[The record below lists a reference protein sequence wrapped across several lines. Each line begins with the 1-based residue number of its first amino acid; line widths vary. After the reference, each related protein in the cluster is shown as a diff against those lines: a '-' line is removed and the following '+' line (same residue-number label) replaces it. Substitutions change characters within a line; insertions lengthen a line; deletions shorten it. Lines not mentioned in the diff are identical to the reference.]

1 MDQRTNYLSLIL
13 LDALEDENES
23 DINFILERNSK
34 AIDPS
39 YVPQDRGIAP
49 LHYVCGMQ
57 NEQLAIDV
65 TKRFLDMGADPNCR
79 SEDNMTPLHVAAM
92 YGKEEIVRLL
102 LQHGAELEVYDD
114 DRKTP
119 VLYAIDECNF
129 EVIQIMK
136 DYIFLKKYEKK
147 KANNSTILTESRF
160 ENSLQQRVL
169 NNNKATTSST
179 PQSTPNKI
187 NDPKLAKH
195 KNLLKVTN
203 SLDESFGQGSDK
215 NKFTPN
221 RINYN
226 YDVTSPY
233 YINITHRRNKPQP
246 KFPDYPPEDTKEK
259 QQLENSGSME
269 EVLSIS
275 MQDINL
281 SSPEPPDAV
290 NIFSLTQENLKEL
303 TQRTA
308 TCERSRLSLIETWRE
323 KVQKS
328 RARQSILKQFD
339 DIVEMIDQVV
349 ENDHLNFTNTELI
362 EKSPAKEAKQQPD
375 IEVDSGACA
384 STSSSLIDT
393 TEYHNL
399 PTYNKNHETTETFE
413 RKSPPKPQMSLSKL
427 LQTVAEAK
435 IHDFESNHLEMPKT
449 PSPQQ
454 NGDLESSYQT
464 VPEIVIASPN
474 DDDDQRNPQA
484 NNTTSNFIRSPKN
497 NEYFLQM
504 TEAYVHTDDENG
516 LVFYETKLLS
526 NVGNKQAEQRKHCT
540 PKTPG
545 RDLDSTMTSQ
555 STNLTIPLDYETD
568 ELRKELTAFGEPPGP
583 ITKTTKKLYIKKLI
597 KYKRKTPKLLNP
609 KENVIKFSVELERTL
624 KSEENFQ
631 LIKDYIKYEA
641 VSMEYFEGN
650 INKKQMREGH
660 LKQSFI
666 YMLIDPRISCNL
678 PGESVFLNEFDV
690 WQRFLK
696 SIFYVGKGKTVRPY
710 SHLYDAM
717 KIHSRL
723 HNKQLHEKTDKQ
735 GKKISIKKQPLNVE
749 SFKSPPQK
757 SSDSKKIDRIL
768 NIWGNGNGVVCLHVF
783 HNILP
788 IDAYTREAAIIDAL
802 GLQHLTNCKRGD
814 YYGPSKTWT
823 MKEKKYLGI
832 ALLFK
837 AMRMYLAEGESQL
850 SPSDLI

>member
-57 NEQLAIDV
+57 NKQLAIDV
-65 TKRFLDMGADPNCR
+65 TKRFLSMGVDPNCR

-92 YGKEEIVRLL
+92 YGREEIVRLL
-102 LQHGAELEVYDD
+102 LEHGAELEVYDN

-129 EVIQIMK
+129 EVVQIMK
-136 DYIFLKKYEKK
+136 DHIFLKKYEKK
-147 KANNSTILTESRF
+147 KANNTTILTESRF
-160 ENSLQQRVL
+160 ENSLHQRAI
-169 NNNKATTSST
+169 NNKGTTSST
-179 PQSTPNKI
+179 PQRTPNKK
-187 NDPKLAKH
+187 DEPAMAKN
-195 KNLLKVTN
+195 KNLLKVTS
-203 SLDESFGQGSDK
+203 SLDESFGQGSEN
-215 NKFTPN
+215 NKYTPN

-233 YINITHRRNKPQP
+233 YINITHRRHKPQP
-246 KFPDYPPEDTKEK
+246 KFPDHPPVNT
-259 QQLENSGSME
+259 E
-269 EVLSIS
+269 ETNIREERHSIDDVLSIS
-275 MQDINL
+275 MQNVNL
-281 SSPEPPDAV
+281 SSPEPPEPV

-308 TCERSRLSLIETWRE
+308 SCERSRLSLIETWRE

-349 ENDHLNFTNTELI
+349 ENDHLNFTNTELK
-362 EKSPAKEAKQQPD
+362 EKSPLKETKQPPD

-399 PTYNKNHETTETFE
+399 PTYNKKYENKKVPE
-413 RKSPPKPQMSLSKL
+413 RKTPTKPQMSLSKL
-427 LQTVAEAK
+427 IQTVAEAK
-435 IHDFESNHLEMPKT
+435 ELDFEENHLQIPDT
-449 PSPQQ
+449 PSPSQQ
-454 NGDLESSYQT
+454 NADLESSYQT
-464 VPEIVIASPN
+464 VPEIVIGSP
-474 DDDDQRNPQA
+474 DDNHQEA
-484 NNTTSNFIRSPKN
+484 KEHNTTTNFIRSPKN
-497 NEYFLQM
+497 NEYYLQM

-526 NVGNKQAEQRKHCT
+526 NVGNKQAQQRKHCT

-555 STNLTIPLDYETD
+555 STNLTIPLDYDTD
-568 ELRKELTAFGEPPGP
+568 ALRAELTAFGEPPGP

-597 KYKRKTPKLLNP
+597 KCKRHTTSIPHT
-609 KENVIKFSVELERTL
+609 KENEIKFSVELERTL

-631 LIKDYIKYEA
+631 RIKDYIKYETQ
-641 VSMEYFEGN
+641 SMEYFEGN

-696 SIFYVGKGKTVRPY
+696 SIFYVGKGKTSRPF

-723 HNKQLHEKTDKQ
+723 HNKDAPVETDKN

-749 SFKSPPQK
+749 IFKSPPQK
-757 SSDSKKIDRIL
+757 KLDSKKIDRIL
-768 NIWGNGNGVVCLHVF
+768 NIWANGKGVVCLNVF

-788 IDAYTREAAIIDAL
+788 VDAFTREAAIIDAL
-802 GLQHLTNCKRGD
+802 GIQHLTNCKRGD